1 MTMTYT
7 QTTPTTTG
15 ADISVERRSAT
26 TAAGEL
32 PTMISVTERHTATDA
47 EPQLIDGYHILFSAA
62 AAALPLRPA
71 TITRRLID
79 AIRVIGAALHRPP
92 AHRHYPGRQNYIEF
106 ARMARE
112 MSRL

>member
-1 MTMTYT
+1 MTMTST
-7 QTTPTTTG
+7 QTIQTTDAG
-15 ADISVERRSAT
+15 ISAERRSAT
-26 TAAGEL
+26 TAAGEP
-32 PTMISVTERHTATDA
+32 PTMTTVTERDTATDA
-47 EPQLIDGYHILFSAA
+47 GSQLIDGYHILFSVA

-79 AIRVIGAALHRPP
+79 AIRVVGATLHLPP
-92 AHRHYPGRQNYIEF
+92 ARRHYSGRQNYIER

>member
-1 MTMTYT
+1 
-7 QTTPTTTG
+7 
-15 ADISVERRSAT
+15 V
-26 TAAGEL
+26 
-32 PTMISVTERHTATDA
+32 
-47 EPQLIDGYHILFSAA
+47 
-62 AAALPLRPA
+62 AALPLRPA

-92 AHRHYPGRQNYIEF
+92 AHRHYPGRKNYIEF